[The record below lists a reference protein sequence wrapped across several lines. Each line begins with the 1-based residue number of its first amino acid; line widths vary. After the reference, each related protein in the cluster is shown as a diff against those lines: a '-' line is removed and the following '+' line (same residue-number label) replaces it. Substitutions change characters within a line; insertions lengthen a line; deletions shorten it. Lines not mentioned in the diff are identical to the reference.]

1 MNTTESLI
9 ERIAQHEHL
18 DLAVCRQAVEKVV
31 DYYRP
36 SGYQPHHLVN
46 QLERYITNGE
56 NNRYM
61 VMQFRQYVQEFTP
74 VQA

>member
-18 DLAVCRQAVEKVV
+18 DLAVCRQAAWKVV

-36 SGYQPHHLVN
+36 SGYQPYHLVN
-46 QLERYITNGE
+46 QLERYITNGA
-56 NNRYM
+56 NNFYM
-61 VMQFRQYVQEFTP
+61 VMQFHQYVQEMTP
-74 VQA
+74 AQA